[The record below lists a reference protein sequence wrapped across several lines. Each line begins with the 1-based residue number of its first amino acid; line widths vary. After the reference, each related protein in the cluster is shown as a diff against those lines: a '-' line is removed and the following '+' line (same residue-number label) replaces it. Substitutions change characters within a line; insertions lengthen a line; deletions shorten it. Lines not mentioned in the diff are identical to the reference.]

1 MSRAEFARYDTDP
14 LAKPAAVKPVPAAV
28 APPHQTIPTAP
39 VSSNSALRILLV
51 GNDSE
56 TVARVRTL
64 LDAEFGDSCFCQQ
77 VSGTAHPLAL
87 MQAGGHDVY
96 LVVEPAGAGDTA
108 DLIRSATNAG
118 LSAPV
123 LVLSAH
129 ADTESDLTVIGSG
142 AADCMPLNA
151 LTAGTLARSIRHA
164 LLRQQGIAGMQR
176 EIGALTTEKT
186 RLNLLREAN
195 HRFVEN
201 ACHDFRSPLT
211 VIKEF
216 ASIIA
221 EGLSGDVTEEQAEFL
236 QIILTRVDHLSGMV
250 DGILDASRLES
261 DVIGVRREEQQV
273 SKLIDHARATLEQ
286 RALAHKATIEYDIPA
301 SLPNVF
307 ADAESIGRVIVNL
320 GTNAAKYAGENG
332 RVKLWARYSSE
343 HCNVTIGVTDNGPG
357 IAPEHVKLIFDRF
370 QQLPQDKAAGKDG
383 FGLGLHIASELV
395 RVNFGT
401 LSVESEP
408 QKGSTFSFTLPIFDV
423 NALIP
428 LHFSFLRTSRHSFQ
442 KVSIALGSVAPGA
455 TGPEITEIERNL
467 TRQLRSYDL
476 VLRLRVGSWLVCAAG
491 DENDLKK
498 ITDRIFSNFAEINR
512 NRPEGKLPDLGM
524 REVGT
529 WVLSGQPDGLTDA
542 IRGAYAL
549 SPEGSE
555 VH

>member
-1 MSRAEFARYDTDP
+1 MSRVEFARFDTEP
-14 LAKPAAVKPVPAAV
+14 SAKPASAEPTPTAVPARQT
-28 APPHQTIPTAP
+28 PPPITPIATH
-39 VSSNSALRILLV
+39 SALRVLLV
-51 GNDSE
+51 GNVSE
-56 TVARVRTL
+56 TVKNATAL

-96 LVVEPAGAGDTA
+96 LLVEPAGAGDTA
-108 DLIRSATNAG
+108 DLIRSATAAG

-129 ADTESDLTVIGSG
+129 EDTESDLNIIAAG
-142 AADCMPLNA
+142 AADCMPVNG

-164 LLRQQGIAGMQR
+164 LLRQQGIAGMHR
-176 EIGALTTEKT
+176 EIAALTTEKT

-211 VIKEF
+211 VVKEF

-273 SKLIDHARATLEQ
+273 ASLIDNTRATLEQ
-286 RALAHKATIEYDIPA
+286 RASAHKATIEYDIPE

-320 GTNAAKYAGENG
+320 GTNASKYAGDNG
-332 RVKLWARYSSE
+332 KVKIWARYSSE
-343 HCNVTIGVTDNGPG
+343 DRNVIIGVTDNGPG

-370 QQLPQDKAAGKDG
+370 QQLPQDKAEGKDG

-408 QKGSTFSFTLPIFDV
+408 QHGSTFSFTLPIFDV

-428 LHFSFLRTSRHSFQ
+428 LHFNFLRTSRHSFQ
-442 KVSIALGSVAPGA
+442 KVSIALASVAPGA
-455 TGPEITEIERNL
+455 TGPENTEIERNL

-491 DENDLKK
+491 DEGDLKK
-498 ITDRIFSNFAEINR
+498 ITDRISGNFAEINR

-529 WVLSGQPDGLTDA
+529 WVLSGQPEGLTDA

-555 VH
+555 IH